1 MLADNGST
9 VAPSQTNHDNQT
21 EESWKIQLENKAA
34 KAGKSK
40 GGIHS
45 VAELH
50 TTIHQWTKR
59 ISNKSNKMLKP
70 F

>member
-9 VAPSQTNHDNQT
+9 VAPSQTKLNETDHDNQT
-21 EESWKIQLENKAA
+21 EEPA
-34 KAGKSK
+34 KSK